1 MIIINSQ
8 LTINYLQDTVNQS
21 YGTLVTQFSI
31 FICIIRF
38 PVYGT
43 SIASYL
49 HIYINNTTGNGMYT
63 MYQNRVYALGHS
75 GSLCISIM
83 YLL

>member
-1 MIIINSQ
+1 MIILNSQ

-49 HIYINNTTGNGMYT
+49 HTLTIQQVMVRIQCIKTGYILWNTEVVYV
-63 MYQNRVYALGHS
+63 YQ
-75 GSLCISIM
+75 
-83 YLL
+83 